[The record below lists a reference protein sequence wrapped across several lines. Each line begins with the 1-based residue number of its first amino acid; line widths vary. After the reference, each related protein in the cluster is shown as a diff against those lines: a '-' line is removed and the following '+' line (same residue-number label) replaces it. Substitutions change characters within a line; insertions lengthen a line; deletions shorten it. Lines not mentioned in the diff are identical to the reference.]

1 MKSAEAIK
9 SYRKRS
15 KSHHFTNVG
24 LQRDLDKIYDLGPP
38 YYFKWSGL
46 VNLSLQQ
53 RMLHKNMT

>member
-9 SYRKRS
+9 SYRQRH
-15 KSHHFTNVG
+15 KSQHLINVG

-38 YYFKWSGL
+38 YYFKWSGS

-53 RMLHKNMT
+53 RMLLRNMI